1 MVLDAM
7 ELAYLCL
14 RITIAG
20 ILVLLLR
27 SYCFKTR
34 EGIARTKTAPEP
46 FVALPVIGHLPLL
59 AGSKLLHRAL
69 ETLADKYG
77 PIFTLKF
84 GMRQTLVVSSWEMA
98 KEIFTINDIAV
109 SARPYIAAVKHLSYD
124 LAMFGFATYG
134 PYWRETRKIA
144 TMEFLSTTKLEQ
156 LKHVRICEVG
166 TSLKMLYKVW
176 TEKKDAS
183 GHLALELKRWSGYVI
198 LNLILKMM
206 VGKNCCGGGASAL
219 GECGEKGECRLKK
232 GIREVVH
239 YWGTFV
245 VGDTV
250 PFLGWFDVGGHER
263 TMKKI
268 AKELDD
274 TFGEWLEEHRGATV
288 LDEDRG
294 EQDFMAAMLSAL
306 DGKNIGGHDADAI
319 NKATCLSLIAGGSDT
334 SSVALV
340 WAFSEL
346 LNNPRVLK
354 KAQEEL
360 DLYVGRERR
369 VTDSDISNLVYMQAI
384 VKETLRLHPPA
395 PLSSPREFIEDCT
408 VGGYHISRGSWLMV
422 NVWKIHRDPR
432 VWEDPLEFKPERFLT
447 THKDVDVRGHN
458 YELMPFGSGRR
469 VCPGISFGL
478 QMLHL
483 VLATYLQAFEYSTPG
498 SALVDMSE
506 STGLTNMKATPLD
519 VLIAPRLR
527 PQLYE

>member
-1 MVLDAM
+1 MDLSLGWFSTA
-7 ELAYLCL
+7 
-14 RITIAG
+14 IAG
-20 ILVLLLR
+20 LFLLVLCSGYFLNKSNVAKNR
-27 SYCFKTR
+27 
-34 EGIARTKTAPEP
+34 GPPEAAGGWP
-46 FVALPVIGHLPLL
+46 LIGHLPLL
-59 AGSKLLHRAL
+59 AGPNLLYK
-69 ETLADKYG
+69 TLGAMSDTYG
-77 PIFTLKF
+77 PIFKF
-84 GMRQTLVVSSWEMA
+84 RIGVHPTLVVSNWEIA
-98 KEIFTINDIAV
+98 KEIFTTNDAAV
-109 SARPYIAAVKHLSYD
+109 SSRPKFVAAKHLGYNY
-124 LAMFGFATYG
+124 AMFGFSPFG
-134 PYWRETRKIA
+134 FYWREIRKIA
-144 TMEFLSTTKLEQ
+144 TFELLSNRRLEL
-156 LKHVRICEVG
+156 LKHVRIYEVE
-166 TSLKMLYKVW
+166 TSMKEMYRYWITREDGSSHV
-176 TEKKDAS
+176 S
-183 GHLALELKRWSGYVI
+183 LELKRWFGELSLNVI
-198 LNLILKMM
+198 LRMIA
-206 VGKNCCGGGASAL
+206 GKKNNGANAEGNEQQVQKWQRAIRDAFHYL
-219 GECGEKGECRLKK
+219 GM
-232 GIREVVH
+232 
-239 YWGTFV
+239 FV
-245 VGDTV
+245 LRDAV
-250 PFLGWFDVGGHER
+250 PFLGWLDVGGHEKA
-263 TMKKI
+263 M
-268 AKELDD
+268 AKVAEELDSILD
-274 TFGEWLEEHRGATV
+274 EWLEEHKLRRSLSESQGA
-288 LDEDRG
+288 
-294 EQDFMAAMLSAL
+294 QDFMDVMLSVL
-306 DGKNIGGHDADAI
+306 DGKALAGIDPDI
-319 NKATCLSLIAGGSDT
+319 ITKSTSLSLIAGGSDT

-360 DLYVGRERR
+360 DHHVGRERR

-395 PLSSPREFIEDCT
+395 PLSAPREFIEDCT